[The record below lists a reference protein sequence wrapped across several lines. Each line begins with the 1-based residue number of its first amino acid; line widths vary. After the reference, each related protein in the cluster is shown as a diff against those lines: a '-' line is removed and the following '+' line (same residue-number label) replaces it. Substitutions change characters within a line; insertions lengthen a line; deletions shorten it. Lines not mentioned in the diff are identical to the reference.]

1 MDLIEAAENG
11 NIQRVS
17 KLLDSGIDPNI
28 KNDSGGWTAL
38 IEASYNDHIEI
49 VEILLDRG
57 ADINIRNNDGYTALS
72 VATDNLNLEMM
83 KLLLD
88 KGADPNNYTE
98 ESILGWIAST
108 DEPID
113 KKISAFKLLLEAGA
127 NPNKIDDYGNIERSI
142 FDVIDYHDNVEI
154 VELLLKYGVDPN
166 NRIYRTKPLNI
177 ASAAGAIKIVET
189 LLSAGADPDSKDYV
203 SGNTPLMEA
212 LNNNH
217 LDIVEL
223 LLSAN
228 ADPNLVNYD
237 RDTALMY
244 AIENEMED
252 NFLHTNI
259 IEMLLLAG
267 ADPYIRDKHGDNSL
281 QIARMYRKYGILHV
295 IESYI
300 EEQSTKQ
307 NLAFAKSLNPRL
319 CDDSVLRYLDEG
331 NIIEKIMGYPKRYD
345 PSINIRML
353 DEARR
358 DQLTKSRQRLASMRS
373 MHSREGPFRSIRY
386 EPNIMR
392 GISEYLSRMGPVPSV
407 QERLMLE
414 DRQTGSGSRRRSRS
428 SKRRKKYTYNRFYF

>member
-72 VATDNLNLEMM
+72 VATNNLNLEMM

-98 ESILGWIAST
+98 ESILGWIAFT

-154 VELLLKYGVDPN
+154 VELLLKYDVDPN
-166 NRIYRTKPLNI
+166 NKIYRTKPLNI

-189 LLSAGADPDSKDYV
+189 LLSAGADPNSKN
-203 SGNTPLMEA
+203 SMNGNTPLMEA

-217 LDIVEL
+217 SEIVEL

-244 AIENEMED
+244 AIGND

-281 QIARMYRKYGILHV
+281 QIARMYQKYGILHV
-295 IESYI
+295 MESYI
-300 EEQSTKQ
+300 KEQSTKQ
-307 NLAFAKSLNPRL
+307 KLAFAKSSNPRL
-319 CDDSVLRYLDEG
+319 GDDSVLRYLYEG
-331 NIIEKIMGYPKRYD
+331 NIIEKILSYRRKHD
-345 PSINIRML
+345 PSINKRMK

-373 MHSREGPFRSIRY
+373 MHSGEGPFRSIRY

-392 GISEYLSRMGPVPSV
+392 GVSEHLSRIAPIPSV

-414 DRQTGSGSRRRSRS
+414 DRQTGSGIGFRKRRRNKNYTR
-428 SKRRKKYTYNRFYF
+428 KRYF

>member
-72 VATDNLNLEMM
+72 VATNNLNLEMM

-98 ESILGWIAST
+98 ESILGWIAFT

-154 VELLLKYGVDPN
+154 VELLL
-166 NRIYRTKPLNI
+166 
-177 ASAAGAIKIVET
+177 
-189 LLSAGADPDSKDYV
+189 
-203 SGNTPLMEA
+203 
-212 LNNNH
+212 
-217 LDIVEL
+217 
-223 LLSAN
+223 SAN

-244 AIENEMED
+244 AIGND

-267 ADPYIRDKHGDNSL
+267 ADPYIRDRYGDNSL
-281 QIARMYRKYGILHV
+281 QIARMYKKYGILEL

-300 EEQSTKQ
+300 EEKNMEQITKQ
-307 NLAFAKSLNPRL
+307 NLAFAKSSNPRL
-319 CDDSVLRYLDEG
+319 GDDSVLRYLDYDT
-331 NIIEKIMGYPKRYD
+331 ITKLMSYPRKYD
-345 PSINIRML
+345 PSISIRMK
-353 DEARR
+353 DEVRR
-358 DQLTKSRQRLASMRS
+358 DKLTKSLQRLASMRS
-373 MHSREGPFRSIRY
+373 MHSREGPLGSIRY
-386 EPNIMR
+386 DPSIME
-392 GISEYLSRMGPVPSV
+392 GISEYLSKMGPIPSV

-414 DRQTGSGSRRRSRS
+414 DRQTGSGRRRRRRRRS
-428 SKRRKKYTYNRFYF
+428 KQRKKYTYNRFY